1 MQRENAGGRRL
12 CCLERHAAEHA
23 SFTGHTYQLRRSFD
37 LDPTAV
43 DTETLSRYLQEW
55 LKHHILIQDMGYRPL
70 FDRNLIVETV
80 GLQFGHC
87 LADRPMMGIEWL
99 LRFALS
105 MLWGGSLFFNELAI

>member
-1 MQRENAGGRRL
+1 MQRENAGV
-12 CCLERHAAEHA
+12 ERHAAEHA
-23 SFTGHTYQLRRSFD
+23 SFTGHIYQLRRSFD

-55 LKHHILIQDMGYRPL
+55 LKHNILIQDMGYRPL